1 MSGAPAPGDSSRNPI
16 GTTVR
21 PTANPTIG
29 GRFSDRRRIYAI
41 LAASAFLV
49 GSVGDSRPCP
59 HHESLPVFVSAQ
71 FSTHGEPGDESDRGV
86 AYEGDQ
92 RDATSGVHECL
103 CVDMCAVDAPTEET
117 PSDSEVLAP
126 AGIADARPASAK
138 QVFHPRPTAVLIP
151 LPNAPPSLV

>member
-1 MSGAPAPGDSSRNPI
+1 MNSI
-16 GTTVR
+16 ETTVR

-29 GRFSDRRRIYAI
+29 KRFRDRRRIYAI

-59 HHESLPVFVSAQ
+59 HHESLPVFVPAQ
-71 FSTHGEPGDESDRGV
+71 FSTHGEPGDESDHGV
-86 AYEGDQ
+86 AHGGDEN
-92 RDATSGVHECL
+92 DAPSDVRECL
-103 CVDMCAVDAPTEET
+103 CVDMCVVDASSEET
-117 PSDSEVLAP
+117 PSDSEVPVP

-138 QVFHPRPTAVLIP
+138 HVSHPRPTAVLTP

>member
-1 MSGAPAPGDSSRNPI
+1 MVTPM
-16 GTTVR
+16 
-21 PTANPTIG
+21 ANLTIG

-41 LAASAFLV
+41 LAASAFLI
-49 GSVGDSRPCP
+49 GAVGDSRPCP

-86 AYEGDQ
+86 AHEGAE

-103 CVDMCAVDAPTEET
+103 CVDMCEVAAPAEET
-117 PSDSEVLAP
+117 PSDSEVPEP

-138 QVFHPRPTAVLIP
+138 QVLHPRPTAVLIP